1 MFLYFV
7 LYTCFYF
14 VVISATDGRLARS
27 SSFSP
32 SILENLEFIKK
43 VQRSLDKME
52 LLLNLIK
59 IK

>member
-1 MFLYFV
+1 MNEVFSNFRHMFLYLV

-32 SILENLEFIKK
+32 SILGNLEFIKK
-43 VQRSLDKME
+43 VQ
-52 LLLNLIK
+52 
-59 IK
+59 